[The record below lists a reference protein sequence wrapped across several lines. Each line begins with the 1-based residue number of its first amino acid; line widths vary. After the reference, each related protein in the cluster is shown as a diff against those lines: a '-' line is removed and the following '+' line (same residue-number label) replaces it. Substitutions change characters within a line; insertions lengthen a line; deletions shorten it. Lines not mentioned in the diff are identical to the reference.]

1 VIQQINGENQCLDGV
16 LNEYK
21 EECVKALDNFEKVS
35 VQHMQ
40 RKDNEMANALAQQAP
55 GYQILRGKFGVR

>member
-40 RKDNEMANALAQQAP
+40 RKDNEMANALAQQAS